1 MAVGSTRADARDDA
15 GVDPHTGHRSPVTG
29 HASSSVLAFPLI
41 LGATL
46 AFALFLLP
54 RVGVVTTLLIAQAF
68 GAMAVAITEHLLP
81 FRREWNR
88 THGDV
93 GTDVVHALVSGI
105 GATQIAR
112 PLATVVGVVI
122 AGWLSGRL
130 GLDLWPTGWPL
141 LAQLALA
148 LVIAE
153 LPQYWLHRWQHER
166 DWLWRFHAV
175 HHSAPRL
182 YWLNAAR
189 FHPVDLG
196 LLYLVGYV
204 PLVALGCPPETIMLF
219 ALFDAVFGMLQ
230 HSNIGVRLGALNY
243 VFSMA
248 EPHRWHHSRVL
259 AEANSNYGS
268 NLIVWD
274 LVFGTFFLPPDRQPP
289 AAIGIADMPAFPQTW
304 PAQMA
309 APFRWR
315 ALPRDPASGA
325 PDR

>member
-1 MAVGSTRADARDDA
+1 MLPFV
-15 GVDPHTGHRSPVTG
+15 
-29 HASSSVLAFPLI
+29 LI
-41 LGATL
+41 LGGTL
-46 AFALFLLP
+46 ALALLLLP
-54 RVGVVTTLLIAQAF
+54 VLGAPLTLVVGQGV
-68 GAMAVAITEHLLP
+68 GAIAVAVTERLRP
-81 FRREWNR
+81 FRPEWNR
-88 THGDV
+88 SHGDV
-93 GTDVVHALVSGI
+93 GTDVAHVLVSGG
-105 GATQIAR
+105 GAAQLAR
-112 PLATVVGVVI
+112 PVAAALGVAI
-122 AGWLSGRL
+122 AGALSRHL
-130 GLDLWPTGWPL
+130 GLDVWPRAWPL

-153 LPQYWLHRWQHER
+153 LPQYWLHRWQHEH
-166 DWLWRFHAV
+166 DWLWRFHSV

-204 PLVALGCPPETIMLF
+204 PLIALGCPEETIMLF

-230 HSNIGVRLGALNY
+230 HGNIDVHLGWLNR

-259 AEANSNYGS
+259 EEANTNYGS
-268 NLIVWD
+268 NLIIWD
-274 LVFGTFFLPPDRQPP
+274 LAFGTFFLPGDRQPP

-304 PAQMA
+304 AAQMA

-315 ALPRDPASGA
+315 SLPRREP
-325 PDR
+325 